1 MRLIVSRGAGEALG
15 NVPARDRR
23 RLLAKLGAFAADPF
37 APHPQ
42 ATRLQG
48 EDRVR
53 IRRAIGA
60 ASC

>member
-37 APHPQ
+37 APHP
-42 ATRLQG
+42 
-48 EDRVR
+48 
-53 IRRAIGA
+53 
-60 ASC
+60 